1 MIGQAQIWTYRLDTD
16 VLEIT
21 SDFGFTTISILAVDD
36 AVIIEGSKTANGVSS
51 GQITL
56 QSGQSITINSG
67 NNETNIIDY
76 LYIEASSL
84 CNIVAR

>member
-1 MIGQAQIWTYRLDTD
+1 MIGQAQIWTYRLDTS

-36 AVIIEGSKTANGVSS
+36 SVIIEGSKNANGVSS

-56 QSGQSITINSG
+56 QSGQSITINTG
-67 NNETNIIDY
+67 NTETNVIDY
-76 LYIEASSL
+76 LYIESASL
-84 CNIVAR
+84 CDIVAR

>member
-1 MIGQAQIWTYRLDTD
+1 MIGQAQIWTYRLDTSD
-16 VLEIT
+16 LEIT

-36 AVIIEGSKTANGVSS
+36 SVIIAGNKTANGVIS

-76 LYIEASSL
+76 LYIQATSL
-84 CNIVAR
+84 CDIVAR

>member
-1 MIGQAQIWTYRLDTD
+1 MIGQAQIWTYRLDTN

-36 AVIIEGSKTANGVSS
+36 SVIIEGSKTANGVSS

-76 LYIEASSL
+76 LYIESASL
-84 CNIVAR
+84 CDIVAR